1 MVNVV
6 GFPGGQAGAPLGG
19 RIISTPR
26 SQEAGMM
33 RTEARLRKYSAPCL
47 AHGKH
52 RLKEGVDLC
61 LSLLLCKMGNN
72 TGVGGRER
80 K

>member
-1 MVNVV
+1 
-6 GFPGGQAGAPLGG
+6 
-19 RIISTPR
+19 
-26 SQEAGMM
+26 M

-72 TGVGGRER
+72 TGVGKGKKMRITVIPSSNDRREAN
-80 K
+80 

>member
-1 MVNVV
+1 
-6 GFPGGQAGAPLGG
+6 
-19 RIISTPR
+19 
-26 SQEAGMM
+26 MM

-72 TGVGGRER
+72 TGER
-80 K
+80 GKGKENEDNSHSLFKRST

>member
-1 MVNVV
+1 
-6 GFPGGQAGAPLGG
+6 
-19 RIISTPR
+19 
-26 SQEAGMM
+26 M
-33 RTEARLRKYSAPCL
+33 RTEARLRRHSAPCL

-72 TGVGGRER
+72 TGGEEGKENEDNSHSLFKRST
-80 K
+80 